1 KKLVAVA
8 LERKNKGIG
17 RMYARVI
24 KNGSSPSL
32 RPFFHDHIDK
42 NAEIK
47 TDEWSGY
54 RPLKATFP
62 HLIQSASGKK
72 GEHFP
77 PDASSDHDVQSLA
90 PWHPSCRGTSASLSR
105 RVLLPI

>member
-1 KKLVAVA
+1 QNEDKKLVAVA

-42 NAEIK
+42 NPKLKPMNGKDIVRLK
-47 TDEWSGY
+47 
-54 RPLKATFP
+54 PLTLISHRAHQVRKGSIFP
-62 HLIQSASGKK
+62 RCIERS
-72 GEHFP
+72 
-77 PDASSDHDVQSLA
+77 
-90 PWHPSCRGTSASLSR
+90 
-105 RVLLPI
+105 